1 VSQVVQTEI
10 FSRASR
16 QASIEK
22 GTMLDDDKGVSEN
35 SDWRLDD
42 LTEWTERTLPELVRL
57 AEDHSAYRRFI
68 RGVNDVSDAVVTC
81 EMKLFW

>member
-1 VSQVVQTEI
+1 MQTEI

-35 SDWRLDD
+35 SD
-42 LTEWTERTLPELVRL
+42 
-57 AEDHSAYRRFI
+57 
-68 RGVNDVSDAVVTC
+68 
-81 EMKLFW
+81 